1 MYKVVVRT
9 WYEPGWGCSD
19 GCCWEPSE
27 RRWSVVEADIPW
39 RSEYL
44 DRICCD
50 REYFRYWYEESYLF
64 ADILEGKVD
73 QEVLNKVLQESEE
86 PEAEFKKMLAELGI
100 EVEIVDLDE
109 GEEGD

>member
-1 MYKVVVRT
+1 M
-9 WYEPGWGCSD
+9 
-19 GCCWEPSE
+19 
-27 RRWSVVEADIPW
+27 EADIPW
-39 RSEYL
+39 RSEYW

-64 ADILEGKVD
+64 SELLEGKVD

-86 PEAEFKKMLAELGI
+86 PEAEFKKMLAELGV

-109 GEEGD
+109 GEEDD